1 MKKLGVIIL
10 VLFGVTNVFGQHQV
24 NSFFDDMGIVR
35 LETQELSEAAD
46 TIVSVFHRADDVV
59 WSRTVYRIIDMRFK
73 QNYQLYNPVSSEDPK
88 YRSLFLVMLNAIED
102 GMPVYGKV
110 QDDIKPYFNQSP
122 MAPEEIPN
130 WLHIPA
136 DVQAA
141 FEAGDTT
148 ASDISTSAYMLL
160 NYDST
165 TNEMRFNNYSYKGFV
180 RNQLKYMIQEVVF
193 FDKHYSRLYSKIL
206 AIAPLHSGLVT
217 YEGMDIMTA
226 LWSQILFWVPFDYFR
241 PYMAQQYLMPNRND
255 TKRIT
260 FDDFFAQK
268 LYTSYIVGAS
278 NIYDRMIPDYVKTRE
293 EIVYEQQLIE
303 SELLNFELDLW
314 EY

>member
-1 MKKLGVIIL
+1 MKKLGFVIIA
-10 VLFGVTNVFGQHQV
+10 LFGVVSVFGQHQV

-46 TIVSVFHRADDVV
+46 TIISVFHRADDVV
-59 WSRTVYRIIDMRFK
+59 WSRTVYRIIDMRFR
-73 QNYQLYNPVSSEDPK
+73 QNYQLYNPVSSEDPQ
-88 YRSLFLVMLNAIED
+88 YSSLFKVMLKAIEN
-102 GMPVYGKV
+102 GMPIYEKSSTIGDV
-110 QDDIKPYFNQSP
+110 KPYFNLPP
-122 MAPEEIPN
+122 MAREVIPTLLN
-130 WLHIPA
+130 TDRTGEL
-136 DVQAA
+136 
-141 FEAGDTT
+141 GDG
-148 ASDISTSAYMLL
+148 DIATSEYMLL

-165 TNEMRFNNYSYKGFV
+165 TQKMRFNNYSYKGFV

-206 AIAPLHSGLVT
+206 AIAPLHSDNVT
-217 YEGMDIMTA
+217 YYDGMPVMEA
-226 LWSQILFWVPFDYFR
+226 LYGQILFWVPFDYFR

-278 NIYDRMIPDYVKTRE
+278 NIYNRMIPDYVKTRE
-293 EIVYEQQLIE
+293 EIVHEQQLIE